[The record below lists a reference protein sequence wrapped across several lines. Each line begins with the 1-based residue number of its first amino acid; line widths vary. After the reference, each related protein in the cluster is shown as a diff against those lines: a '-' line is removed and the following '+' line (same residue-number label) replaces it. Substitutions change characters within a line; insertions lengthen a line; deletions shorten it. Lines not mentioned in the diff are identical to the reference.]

1 MATLTEVDSV
11 VIRFSGD
18 SGDGMQLTGSQFS
31 STSAMMGND
40 IATFPDYPAE
50 IRAPKGTVA
59 GVSGFQIHFGSREI
73 FTPGDEADMLVAFNP
88 AALKVNLKGLKK
100 GGTILLNED
109 AFSKSKI
116 TKAGY
121 ESNPLEG
128 DFLEGYQVI
137 KVPMDSQTAEALK
150 EIDLDTKSKKRC
162 KNFYALGMTYF
173 FYHREMETTLNWMQ
187 MKFGANPELLKA
199 NQTAMK
205 AGANFAETLE
215 TIVSTYKVS
224 KAKIEPG
231 KYRQV
236 NGNMSTAWGFIRAS
250 QAAKLPLFLG
260 SYPIT
265 PASDILHELSKY
277 KEFGIKTFQAEDEIA
292 AICTSIGAG
301 LTGSLAITTS
311 SGPGIALKT
320 EAIGLAIS
328 YEMPLVIVN
337 VQRGGPSTGLPTK
350 TEQSDLYQAL
360 YGRNGDAPL
369 IIVAASRPNDC
380 FEMAYEASR
389 LALEHMTP
397 VMLLTD
403 GFIANGTEPW
413 KIPDVEANYANINH
427 KMLNPKEVE
436 KENWSW
442 IQRDSETLVRDW
454 AIPGMEG
461 LEHRIGGLEKDFDT
475 GNISYDPAN
484 HQKMCETRQKKV
496 DLAANNIPLQ
506 KVKGEEEGDLL
517 VISWGG
523 TYGSV
528 EMAVNALQKEG
539 HKISLMHLRYIH
551 PLPKNVGDVIQNFKK
566 VIVPELNM
574 GQMVHVINAKFA
586 CHAIPYNKVEG
597 LPFKISELKEVFSKT
612 LKEVQND
619 RNK

>member
-1 MATLTEVDSV
+1 MATLTEVESV

-18 SGDGMQLTGSQFS
+18 SGDGMQLTGTQFS
-31 STSAMMGND
+31 NTSAIMGND

-50 IRAPKGTVA
+50 IRAPQGTLA

-88 AALKVNLKGLKK
+88 AALRVNLKDLKK
-100 GGTILLNED
+100 GGTILVNVD
-109 AFSKSKI
+109 AFTDSKI
-116 TKAGY
+116 AKAGY
-121 ESNPLEG
+121 ASNPLHSGEL
-128 DFLEGYQVI
+128 DGYQLI
-137 KVPMDSQTAEALK
+137 EVPIDSQTAEALK
-150 EIDLDTKSKKRC
+150 EIDLDTKSKKRS

-173 FYHREMETTLNWMQ
+173 FYHREMDTTLNWMEQ
-187 MKFGANPELLKA
+187 KFSDQPELLKA

-231 KYRQV
+231 IYRQI
-236 NGNMSTAWGFIRAS
+236 NGNTSTAWGFIRAS
-250 QAAKLPLFLG
+250 QAANLPLFLG

-265 PASDILHELSKY
+265 PASDILHELSKD
-277 KEFGIKTFQAEDEIA
+277 KEFGVKTFQAEDEIA
-292 AICTSIGAG
+292 GICAAIGAG
-301 LTGSLAITTS
+301 LTGSLAITTT
-311 SGPGIALKT
+311 SGPGMALKG

-360 YGRNGDAPL
+360 YGRNGDSPL

-380 FEMAYEASR
+380 FHMAYEASR

-397 VMLLTD
+397 VILLTD
-403 GFIANGTEPW
+403 GYVANGTEPW
-413 KIPDVEANYANINH
+413 KIPDIDTNYASIKH
-427 KMLNPKEVE
+427 KMLDPEAVD

-442 IQRDSETLVRDW
+442 IKRDDETLVRDW
-454 AIPGMEG
+454 AIPGMAG
-461 LEHRIGGLEKDFDT
+461 LEHRIGGLEKDYDT
-475 GNISYDPAN
+475 GNVSYDPAN
-484 HQKMCETRQKKV
+484 HQKMCEARQQKV
-496 DLAANNIPLQ
+496 ENAVHNIPLQ
-506 KVKGEEEGDLL
+506 EIEGDENGDLL

-528 EMAVNALQKEG
+528 EMAVRALQKEG
-539 HKISLMHLRYIH
+539 KKISLMHLRYIH
-551 PLPKNVGDVIQNFKK
+551 PMPKNIGDLIKGFKK

-574 GQMVHVINAKFA
+574 GQMVHVINARFA
-586 CHAIPYNKVEG
+586 CNAIAYNKVEG
-597 LPFKISELKEVFSKT
+597 LPFKISELKEVFSNA
-612 LKEVQND
+612 LKEVENG
-619 RNK
+619 

>member
-1 MATLTEVDSV
+1 MATHTEVESV

-18 SGDGMQLTGSQFS
+18 SGDGMQLTGTQFS
-31 STSAMMGND
+31 NTSAMMGND

-50 IRAPKGTVA
+50 IRAPQGTLA

-88 AALKVNLKGLKK
+88 AALKVNLKDLKK
-100 GGTILLNED
+100 GGTILVNID
-109 AFSKSKI
+109 AFTDSKI
-116 TKAGY
+116 AKAGY
-121 ESNPLEG
+121 ESNPLHSGEL
-128 DFLEGYQVI
+128 DGYQLI
-137 KVPMDSQTAEALK
+137 EVPIDSQTAEALK
-150 EIDLDTKSKKRC
+150 EIDLDTKSKKRS

-173 FYHREMETTLNWMQ
+173 FYHREMDTTLNWMEQ
-187 MKFGANPELLKA
+187 KFSNEPELLKA

-231 KYRQV
+231 VYRQI
-236 NGNMSTAWGFIRAS
+236 NGNTSTAWGFIRAS
-250 QAAKLPLFLG
+250 QAANLPLFLG

-265 PASDILHELSKY
+265 PASDILHELSKD
-277 KEFGIKTFQAEDEIA
+277 KEFGVKTFQAEDEIA
-292 AICTSIGAG
+292 GICAAIGAG
-301 LTGSLAITTS
+301 LTGSLAITTT
-311 SGPGIALKT
+311 SGPGMALKG

-360 YGRNGDAPL
+360 YGRNGDSPL

-380 FEMAYEASR
+380 FHMAYEASR

-397 VMLLTD
+397 VILLTD
-403 GFIANGTEPW
+403 GYVANGTEPW
-413 KIPDVEANYANINH
+413 KIPDVDTDYANIKH
-427 KMLNPKEVE
+427 KMLDPETVD

-442 IQRDSETLVRDW
+442 IKRDDETLVRDW
-454 AIPGMEG
+454 AIPGMPG

-475 GNISYDPAN
+475 GNVSYDPAN
-484 HQKMCETRQKKV
+484 HQKMCEARQRKV
-496 DLAANNIPLQ
+496 EYAANNIPLQ
-506 KVKGEEEGDLL
+506 EIEGDENGDLL

-528 EMAVNALQKEG
+528 EMAVRALQKEKK
-539 HKISLMHLRYIH
+539 KISLMHLRYIH
-551 PLPKNVGDVIQNFKK
+551 PMPKNIGDLIKGFKT

-574 GQMVHVINAKFA
+574 GQMVHVINARFA
-586 CHAIPYNKVEG
+586 CNAIAYNKVEG
-597 LPFKISELKEVFSKT
+597 LPFKISELKEAFNNA
-612 LKEVQND
+612 LKEAQND
-619 RNK
+619 

>member
-1 MATLTEVDSV
+1 MSTLTEVESV

-18 SGDGMQLTGSQFS
+18 SGDGMQLTGTQFS
-31 STSAMMGND
+31 NTSAIMGND

-50 IRAPKGTVA
+50 IRAPQGTLA

-88 AALKVNLKGLKK
+88 AALKVNLKDLKK
-100 GGTILLNED
+100 GGTVLVNVD
-109 AFSKSKI
+109 AFTNSKVAKS
-116 TKAGY
+116 GY
-121 ESNPLEG
+121 ERNPLESG
-128 DFLEGYQVI
+128 ELDGYQLI
-137 KVPMDSQTAEALK
+137 EVPIDSQTAEALK

-173 FYHREMETTLNWMQ
+173 FYHREMDTTLNWMEQ
-187 MKFGANPELLKA
+187 KFGDEPELLKA

-205 AGANFAETLE
+205 AGAHFAETLE

-231 KYRQV
+231 TYRQI
-236 NGNMSTAWGFIRAS
+236 NGNTSTAWGLIRAA
-250 QAAKLPLFLG
+250 QAANLPLFLG

-277 KEFGIKTFQAEDEIA
+277 KEFGVKTFQAEDEIA
-292 AICTSIGAG
+292 GICTAIGAS
-301 LTGSLAITTS
+301 LTGSLAITTT
-311 SGPGIALKT
+311 SGPGMALKS

-350 TEQSDLYQAL
+350 TEQSDLNQAL

-380 FEMAYEASR
+380 FHMAYEASR

-397 VMLLTD
+397 VILLSD
-403 GFIANGTEPW
+403 GYVANGTEPW
-413 KIPDVEANYANINH
+413 KIPDVDTRYATIKH
-427 KMLNPKEVE
+427 KMLDPQAVD

-442 IQRDSETLVRDW
+442 IKRDEKTLVRDW
-454 AIPGMEG
+454 AIPGMPG
-461 LEHRIGGLEKDFDT
+461 FEHRIGGLEKDYDT
-475 GNISYDPAN
+475 GNVSYDPAN
-484 HQKMCETRQKKV
+484 HQKMCEARQKKV
-496 DLAANNIPLQ
+496 ANAVHNIPLQ
-506 KVKGEEEGDLL
+506 EVEGDKSGDLL

-528 EMAVNALQKEG
+528 EMAVRALQKEG
-539 HKISLMHLRYIH
+539 KKISLMHLRYIN
-551 PLPKNVGDVIQNFKK
+551 PMPKNIGDVIKNFKK

-586 CHAIPYNKVEG
+586 CDAIAFNKVEG
-597 LPFKISELKEVFSKT
+597 LPFKIYELKEAFSNA
-612 LKEVQND
+612 LKEND
-619 RNK
+619 ND